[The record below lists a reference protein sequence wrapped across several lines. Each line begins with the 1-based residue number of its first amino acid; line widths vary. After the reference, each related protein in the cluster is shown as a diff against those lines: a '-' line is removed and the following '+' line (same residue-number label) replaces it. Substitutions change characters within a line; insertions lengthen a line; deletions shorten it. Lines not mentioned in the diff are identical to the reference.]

1 MSNLSPPVILA
12 ATLGALV
19 LAGVGYKYVKK
30 QKTRSF
36 VNGGRNKTRRR

>member
-1 MSNLSPPVILA
+1 MTDLSPPVILA

-19 LAGVGYKYVKK
+19 LAGVGYNYAKK

-36 VNGGRNKTRRR
+36 ISGGRNKTRRR